1 MKIDYLRGTREGKT
15 SGTLTADYVA
25 KRVANK
31 TIEGITLPED
41 QSRISFG
48 LSGGGI
54 LRFRPKAGGG
64 GAEIEYVPPLGE

>member
-1 MKIDYLRGTREGKT
+1 MKIEYVKGTRDGKT
-15 SGTLTADYVA
+15 SGSLTDDFVA

-31 TIEGITLPED
+31 MIEGITLPED

-54 LRFRPKAGGG
+54 LRFRPKPGG
-64 GAEIEYVPPLGE
+64 GAEIAYVPPTGE